1 MRIIFVGLI
10 ASVAFSVGATAF
22 AQDSGAKSNGKTE
35 YKKKT
40 QYDFEDDVVEGELLK
55 PEGDF
60 VGSRAKTKQSSLI
73 KIRED
78 FVPEMVKSVNDI

>member
-1 MRIIFVGLI
+1 MRTLFMAAI
-10 ASVAFSVGATAF
+10 ASLAFSVGATAF
-22 AQDSGAKSNGKTE
+22 AQDKGGKTE

-40 QYDFEDDVVEGELLK
+40 TYDFEDDVVEGDLLK

-60 VGSRAKTKQSSLI
+60 VGARPKTKQSSLI

>member
-1 MRIIFVGLI
+1 MRTIFAALI

-22 AQDSGAKSNGKTE
+22 AQDSGEKSKGKTE
-35 YKKKT
+35 YNKKT
-40 QYDFEDDVVEGELLK
+40 KYDFEDDVVEGELLK
-55 PEGDF
+55 PDGDF

-78 FVPEMVKSVNDI
+78 FVPEMLKSVSDI

>member
-1 MRIIFVGLI
+1 MRTIFAALI
-10 ASVAFSVGATAF
+10 ATAVFSVGATAF
-22 AQDSGAKSNGKTE
+22 AQDSDKKTE

-40 QYDFEDDVVEGELLK
+40 SYDFEDDVVEGELLK